1 MRQRDFMLGID
12 SMKVWASVAV
22 FASLEYTIRWKT
34 RDWDSRF
41 ISTTPPSLAQP
52 EKKTQAARTIEV
64 GPARVKIA

>member
-1 MRQRDFMLGID
+1 MLGID